1 MEEWYCFKCKEKME
15 EKDIVMEF
23 MEIVRFQPGLK
34 CPKCGTAYLM
44 EKIVVEVIAKGEEEI
59 EAKF

>member
-1 MEEWYCFKCKEKME
+1 ME
-15 EKDIVMEF
+15 EKDIILEF

-34 CPKCGTAYLM
+34 CPKCGTGYLM
-44 EKIVVEVIAKGEEEI
+44 EKLVVEVINKGEEEI